1 MDEIAEIAAPFYSN
15 DLRGGEGHMEVGKL
29 IYNVVHAKAHMTLS
43 VKPFGCMPSS
53 GVSDGV
59 QSLVQTRFPG
69 SIYCAVE
76 TSGDGATNFYS
87 RVQMYMFKARIAAEQ
102 ELVETYASCGV
113 TEDEVRAFLAKN
125 PKYASPLHVPPHV
138 GACTAANL
146 VREVAPLIRQ
156 TRAERAAARTRGA
169 LERMGSMLRAAP
181 DKARAVAAW
190 AQDDATRERLSADVA
205 LVRELAQGGAR
216 DAFAP
221 LLRKLGA
228 GGLVPDAKA

>member
-1 MDEIAEIAAPFYSN
+1 
-15 DLRGGEGHMEVGKL
+15 
-29 IYNVVHAKAHMTLS
+29 
-43 VKPFGCMPSS
+43 
-53 GVSDGV
+53 
-59 QSLVQTRFPG
+59 
-69 SIYCAVE
+69 
-76 TSGDGATNFYS
+76 
-87 RVQMYMFKARIAAEQ
+87 
-102 ELVETYASCGV
+102 
-113 TEDEVRAFLAKN
+113 LAKN